1 MAMIKTAHPLL
12 LVTIS
17 KCNIRQAIN
26 QDQML
31 VMQKYLIYREIQQNL
46 LMLLFMSLEQDVP
59 NSHPQVLM
67 QMDKEPGGYGVDQ
80 LGLHLDF
87 VDSTKRFVY
96 LC

>member
-1 MAMIKTAHPLL
+1 MI
-12 LVTIS
+12 
-17 KCNIRQAIN
+17 
-26 QDQML
+26 
-31 VMQKYLIYREIQQNL
+31 
-46 LMLLFMSLEQDVP
+46 LEQDVP
-59 NSHPQVLM
+59 NSHPQVLI